1 MDPPNSQKSP
11 GFAALAS
18 FFVWG
23 LGQLYNG
30 EVAKGLVFL
39 SLWLLLGTA
48 VLFFW
53 WVFFLPVIVSFPI
66 WVLNIY
72 DAYASARRINTEYP

>member
-1 MDPPNSQKSP
+1 MATTPQKSP

-30 EVAKGLVFL
+30 EVTKGLVFL
-39 SLWLLLGTA
+39 VLWLLLGTS

-53 WVFFLPVIVSFPI
+53 WFFFLPVIVSFPI
-66 WVLNIY
+66 WILNIY
-72 DAYASARRINTEYP
+72 DAYASAQRINALGS